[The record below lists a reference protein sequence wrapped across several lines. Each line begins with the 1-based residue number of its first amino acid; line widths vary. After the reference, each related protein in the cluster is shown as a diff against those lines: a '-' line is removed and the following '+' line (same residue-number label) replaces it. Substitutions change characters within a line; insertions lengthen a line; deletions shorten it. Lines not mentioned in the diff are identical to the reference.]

1 MLDELRRG
9 LDLEH
14 QDAAAAMKVYRAV
27 LAEAQR
33 LGIESAYLRW
43 VLATAHD
50 DMGALEM
57 AWEEIETSVATD
69 PLSLPARR
77 SFEIIADRVRAALS
91 APGREASDPSTP
103 RLYGMLVRAGEAD
116 MGAHVA
122 MARYQL
128 AAGRAAEARELAAA
142 VTTLY
147 PAAREAWTLLAEVAR
162 AQGDEVTAAGAEL
175 EAASTGALEPM
186 FGVLGQARA

>member
-1 MLDELRRG
+1 MLDEIRRG
-9 LDLEH
+9 LELERE
-14 QDAAAAMKVYRAV
+14 DRAAAMKVYRAV

-43 VLATAHD
+43 VVATTHD

-57 AWEEIETSVATD
+57 AWEELEKSMAAD

-77 SFEIIADRVRAALS
+77 SFEIIANRVRAALS
-91 APGREASDPSTP
+91 APGREVGDPSTP
-103 RLYGMLVRAGEAD
+103 RLYGLLVRAGEAD
-116 MGAHVA
+116 LGAHVA

-128 AAGRAAEARELAAA
+128 AVGRAAEARDLARA
-142 VTTLY
+142 VTRLF
-147 PAAREAWTLLAEVAR
+147 PAAREGWVLLAAVAR
-162 AQGDEVTAAGAEL
+162 AQGDELTAAGAEL
-175 EAASTGALEPM
+175 QAASIGAPEPI